1 MRVKAYNTRIEGDVM
16 ARVRG
21 YLIVLMSALAVIQPA
36 VPQSRHVIGMNQYL
50 SDGARALEIGDYEEG
65 IRLTLE
71 GLKFV
76 TSPRNR
82 VSALNNL
89 CAGYTANRQFDEAMR
104 NCDMAIELDDRNWR
118 IYNNRA
124 LAHLGK
130 GRIDAA
136 KRDLAKGLSLNPES
150 QKLTRVA
157 ELIQAQDMRL
167 LIAVEN

>member
-1 MRVKAYNTRIEGDVM
+1 
-16 ARVRG
+16 
-21 YLIVLMSALAVIQPA
+21 
-36 VPQSRHVIGMNQYL
+36 
-50 SDGARALEIGDYEEG
+50 
-65 IRLTLE
+65 
-71 GLKFV
+71 
-76 TSPRNR
+76 
-82 VSALNNL
+82 
-89 CAGYTANRQFDEAMR
+89 
-104 NCDMAIELDDRNWR
+104 MAIELDDRNWR
-118 IYNNRA
+118 IYTNRA